1 MFKRLAVTPGEP
13 SGVGPELM
21 YHLST
26 LDIPD
31 TQLVIIAS
39 KELIAQRVALFNQK
53 VEITDYSRDTF
64 APQKKGSVCVLDV
77 PLKAPSEPGVL
88 NGKNAQYVLDCLD
101 IASDRSQ
108 SGEFAGIVTGPISK
122 AVIADTGLEF
132 TGHTEYFQM
141 KTNTKRVV
149 MVLGCSDFNVALA
162 TTHLALKDVP
172 EAISEDL
179 LTEVVTIL
187 DHDLKSKFGIEKP
200 CIISAGLN
208 PHAGEDGHLGREEID
223 VIIPAFEKLR
233 AKGINIIGPLPA
245 DTMFQKKYIEKA
257 DAFLTMYHDQGLP
270 VLKYAAFDSGY
281 NTTLGLPYI
290 RTSVDHGTAMD
301 LAGTTRAD
309 PGSLFSAVDLAI
321 KMASYRR

>member
-1 MFKRLAVTPGEP
+1 
-13 SGVGPELM
+13 M

-26 LDIPD
+26 LDLPD

-39 KELIAQRVALFNQK
+39 KELIAQRTALFNQK
-53 VEITDYSRDTF
+53 IQIIDYSKDTF
-64 APQKKGSVCVLDV
+64 VPQKKGSLCVLDV
-77 PLKAPSEPGVL
+77 PLAEPSVAGVL
-88 NGKNAQYVLDCLD
+88 NSKNAKYVLDCLD
-101 IASDRSQ
+101 IASDKSVA
-108 SGEFAGIVTGPISK
+108 GEFAGIITGPISK

-149 MVLGCSDFNVALA
+149 MVLGCKDFNVALA
-162 TTHLALKDVP
+162 TTHLPLKEVSKV
-172 EAISEDL
+172 ISEDL
-179 LTEVVTIL
+179 LTEVVTVL
-187 DHDLKSKFGIEKP
+187 YHDLKTKFGIDKP

-208 PHAGEDGHLGREEID
+208 PHAGENGHLGREEIE
-223 VIIPAFEKLR
+223 VIIPTFEKLR
-233 AKGINIIGPLPA
+233 KSGINIIGPLPA
-245 DTMFQKKYIEKA
+245 DTMFQKKYIEMA

-301 LAGTTRAD
+301 LAGTTKAD

-321 KMASYRR
+321 KMATSRR